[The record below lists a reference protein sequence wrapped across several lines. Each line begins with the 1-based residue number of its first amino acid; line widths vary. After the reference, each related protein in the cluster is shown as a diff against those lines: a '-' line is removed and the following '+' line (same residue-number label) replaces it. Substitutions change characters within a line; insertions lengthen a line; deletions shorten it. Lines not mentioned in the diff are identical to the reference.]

1 MAMAKW
7 PCWDLRCILDLW
19 TRCRSRICKFWTALT
34 GTQSPRDAPR
44 LYRLCVSIVHLGHQC
59 MILDMILDGQ
69 VLRSR

>member
-7 PCWDLRCILDLW
+7 PCWDLRCILDQVQVQDLQVLDCTDW
-19 TRCRSRICKFWTALT
+19 HSVSTRRAKT
-34 GTQSPRDAPR
+34 